1 MTLHTTHRSSPPV
14 VPRVIEAVAEADDV
28 DPTSMTPPLA
38 DVVDPDALNELID
51 HGSDDAD
58 RTFEVRFSYRGHEVV
73 VTDDGD
79 VEVD

>member
-1 MTLHTTHRSSPPV
+1 MTLHTTQRSSPV
-14 VPRVIEAVAEADDV
+14 VPRIIERIAEADGV

-58 RTFEVRFSYRGHEVV
+58 RTFEVRFHYCGHEVV

-79 VEVD
+79 VALE